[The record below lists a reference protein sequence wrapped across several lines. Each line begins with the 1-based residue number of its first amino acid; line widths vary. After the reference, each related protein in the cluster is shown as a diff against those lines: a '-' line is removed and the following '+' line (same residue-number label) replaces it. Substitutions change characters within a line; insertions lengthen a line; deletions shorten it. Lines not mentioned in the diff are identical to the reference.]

1 MSKMINFPKKPVILE
16 QPEVPLLDV
25 VSEVYTVN
33 PDGTLLTIDLVT
45 LDKVLNGK
53 VSPTVLSDDVLRFLL
68 KGSVDNIL
76 KEVAQQLNKL
86 F

>member
-25 VSEVYTVN
+25 VNEVYTVN
-33 PDGTLLTIDLVT
+33 PDGTLLTIDLAT